1 MKKRNVIAID
11 LAKNVFQVCGL
22 SEHNQVLFNKPI
34 KRSNL
39 SQFMANQPPTQVT
52 MEACYSGVHTCTFNR
67 VLNGV
72 PHHGRGFDVVQRTFE
87 GNPNRGSCG

>member
-52 MEACYSGVHTCTFNR
+52 MEACYSSHYWARCFSEMGY
-67 VLNGV
+67 
-72 PHHGRGFDVVQRTFE
+72 DVSLIAAQHVKPFVMD
-87 GNPNRGSCG
+87 NKHY